1 MQQPVKVLNHHRTQR
16 LLKARAPGYVS
27 KADAIGMPAL
37 FNQTFYQHVLYKDKH
52 LMGNKGRSSK
62 NRSLII

>member
-16 LLKARAPGYVS
+16 LLKARTPGYAS

-37 FNQTFYQHVLYKDKH
+37 FNQAFCQYKDKH
-52 LMGNKGRSSK
+52 LMGSKGRSSK
-62 NRSLII
+62 NRSSML